1 MGYVAQDGGLI
12 EFLTVRQTLDLF
24 HGLHSLRDRGRDT
37 DSSGLGSIN
46 IRKCF
51 RDFQS
56 RFKDILGFSRAV
68 SRGSRSD
75 RSDADDGG
83 IDISSGSY
91 RGDISSD
98 LDSSNDHALECDT
111 NIADT
116 RGDVRNI
123 PDASDAWSHL
133 IGSAP
138 HCILPSKYL
147 NYFVHNLSGGNRKK
161 LSVAISNINNP
172 SLLSIDECTSGR
184 DASLVLSHHLL
195 SCHIISC
202 LVTSCHVILYHV
214 VSNHVV
220 SYHVVS
226 HYFLSCRVRSCDVLS
241 CH

>member
-37 DSSGLGSIN
+37 DFSGLGSIN

-75 RSDADDGG
+75 RIDADDGG

-184 DASLVLSHHLL
+184 DASLVLSHH
-195 SCHIISC
+195 
-202 LVTSCHVILYHV
+202 VMSCHVILYHV
-214 VSNHVV
+214 VSNHVI
-220 SYHVVS
+220 
-226 HYFLSCRVRSCDVLS
+226 SCRVISCRVALFPLMPCKVVRCPVMSLDV
-241 CH
+241 